1 MDRVREKR
9 SFASGRAPKIIGA
22 CSVALILA
30 AMLPGGARGAVEE
43 EFVTGSGTSYAQ
55 VVRVGPTAGQLS
67 LAPVFGLSLADYVNT
82 VGRGQATV
90 ADWAGIGVAERS
102 LPDNTPIVKARST
115 EKDAD
120 KGKIEVVGGQSDGET
135 GGGIAELY
143 ARATK
148 APLGEGRFRLTTMS
162 IPGLIE
168 ARSSESHALA
178 GVKGETREARATAE
192 IGLLSIAGGAVE
204 LRGLRWV
211 STQQT
216 GDAKS
221 VKGAF
226 TIEGATIGGTPLEF
240 PAGGSELEAIVEPI
254 NTALAPIGL
263 SVSLPVVE
271 NRSGQATVSPLSIDI
286 KNSPA
291 GRQFIAPIL
300 EALRPVREPVA
311 DAFIDLAKS
320 LVEAN
325 PDIPDASVAILLT
338 DLTLGILSG
347 SSQLHM
353 EFGGVSAFTEGQTF
367 ENPFANGGIDFTP
380 PKPAG
385 PQTVFEPG
393 KPGRPG
399 TPGSS
404 PSDEGTLVAA
414 PVPGTRTVPGD
425 RGGVA
430 VAVGLIGL
438 AVAIALAGADWW
450 RMHRHKRALS
460 VEA

>member
-1 MDRVREKR
+1 MRESHR
-9 SFASGRAPKIIGA
+9 SMTRRAPKLIGA
-22 CSVALILA
+22 CSVALILSA
-30 AMLPGGARGAVEE
+30 LLPVGARGAVEE

-55 VVRVGPTAGQLS
+55 FVRVGPTAGQLS

-120 KGKIEVVGGQSDGET
+120 KGKTEVVGGQSDGET

-148 APLGEGRFRLTTMS
+148 APLGEGRFRLTSMA

-168 ARSSESHALA
+168 ARSSRSHALT
-178 GVKGETREARATAE
+178 GVNGETREALATTE
-192 IGLLSIAGGAVE
+192 IGVLSIAGGAVE
-204 LRGLRWV
+204 LKGLRWA

-216 GDAKS
+216 GDSRS
-221 VKGAF
+221 VKGTF

-240 PAGGSELEAIVEPI
+240 PAGESELETIVEPI

-271 NRSGQATVSPLSIDI
+271 NRSGQATVTPLAISI

-300 EALRPVREPVA
+300 EALRPAREPVA

-320 LVEAN
+320 LAEAN
-325 PDIPDASVAILLT
+325 EDIPDASVAVLLA

-393 KPGRPG
+393 KPGTAGRPG
-399 TPGSS
+399 TS

-414 PVPGTRTVPGD
+414 PIPGTRTVPGD
-425 RGGVA
+425 KGGVA
-430 VAVGLIGL
+430 VVVGLVGL

-450 RMHRHKRALS
+450 RMHRSKRALS
-460 VEA
+460 MEA

>member
-1 MDRVREKR
+1 MDRVRKKPNEMAQR
-9 SFASGRAPKIIGA
+9 VPRLLGALSAVVILSAS
-22 CSVALILA
+22 V
-30 AMLPGGARGAVEE
+30 PGSARGATED

-90 ADWAGIGVAERS
+90 ADWAGIGVAERA

-120 KGKIEVVGGQSDGET
+120 KGKTEVVGGQSDGET
-135 GGGIAELY
+135 GGGLVELY

-148 APLGEGRFRLTTMS
+148 APLGEGRFRLTSME

-168 ARSSESHALA
+168 ARSSVSHAQA
-178 GVKGETREARATAE
+178 AVKGETREATATTE
-192 IGLLSIAGGAVE
+192 IGVLSIADGAVR
-204 LRGLRWV
+204 LNGLRWESV
-211 STQQT
+211 QQT
-216 GDAKS
+216 GETKS
-221 VKGAF
+221 VKGKF
-226 TIEGATIGGTPLEF
+226 TIEGATIGGAPLAF
-240 PAGGSELEAIVEPI
+240 PAGGSDLEAIVEPI

-271 NRSGQATVSPLSIDI
+271 NRSGQASVSPLSIDI

-300 EALRPVREPVA
+300 EALRPAREPVA
-311 DAFIDLAKS
+311 DAFIDLAKQ

-325 PDIPDASVAILLT
+325 EDIPDASVAVLLA
-338 DLTLGILSG
+338 DLSLGILSG
-347 SSQLHM
+347 SSQLHL

-367 ENPFANGGIDFTP
+367 ESPFGKGIDFNP
-380 PKPAG
+380 PKVSP

-393 KPGRPG
+393 RAGTPGRPG
-399 TPGSS
+399 VA

-425 RGGVA
+425 KGGVA

-438 AVAIALAGADWW
+438 AVAIGLAAADWW
-450 RMHRHKRALS
+450 RMRRHQMAG
-460 VEA
+460 A

>member
-1 MDRVREKR
+1 MDRVRESR
-9 SFASGRAPKIIGA
+9 NVMSRRASRLIAA
-22 CSVALILA
+22 LSVTLIVAVLV
-30 AMLPGGARGAVEE
+30 PGGARGAVDD

-55 VVRVGPTAGQLS
+55 FVRVGPTAGQLS

-120 KGKIEVVGGQSDGET
+120 KGKTVVVGGGSDGET

-148 APLGEGRFRLTTMS
+148 APLGEGRFRLTSMT

-168 ARSSESHALA
+168 ARSSVSHAQA
-178 GVKGETREARATAE
+178 GVKGQTREAVAMTE
-192 IGLLSIAGGAVE
+192 IGVLSIGGGAVE
-204 LRGLRWV
+204 LKGLRWV

-216 GDAKS
+216 GGKKS
-221 VKGAF
+221 VKGTF
-226 TIEGATIGGTPLEF
+226 TIEGATIGGAPLEM
-240 PAGGSELEAIVEPI
+240 PAGPSELEAIAEPI

-263 SVSLPVVE
+263 SISMPVVE
-271 NRSGQATVSPLSIDI
+271 NRAGQASVSPLSVDI
-286 KNSPA
+286 ENSPA

-300 EALRPVREPVA
+300 DALRPVREPIA

-325 PDIPDASVAILLT
+325 EDIPDASVAILLA
-338 DLTLGILSG
+338 DLSLGILSG
-347 SSQLHM
+347 SSQLHL
-353 EFGGVSAFTEGQTF
+353 EFGGVTAFTEGQTF
-367 ENPFANGGIDFTP
+367 ESPFGRGIDFSP
-380 PKPAG
+380 PKVAP

-393 KPGRPG
+393 RVGTPG
-399 TPGSS
+399 TPGTS

-438 AVAIALAGADWW
+438 AVAIALATADWW
-450 RMHRHKRALS
+450 RMHRSKQALT
-460 VEA
+460 VGA